1 MQDTIAITAAF
12 VGNLDFVLSLRGITK
27 TQLSK
32 MTGIAKPDISRLF
45 RAGWSTSLHTMAT
58 ISAALDVPVQELLG
72 AIAVDGGVV
81 SAGRGIDEPGK
92 CLGTITLS
100 KLIPNGTTAYVVS
113 GESMV
118 DEHILD
124 GDYIFI
130 RKPDEQP
137 PEIGDKVVVFVPD
150 MGTLIK
156 VKVKGGYIGS
166 APGAK
171 LIPWVDGCHE
181 YGVLVG
187 SFRPTGGGKKRKRK

>member
-1 MQDTIAITAAF
+1 MNDSVAITAAF
-12 VGNLDFVLSLRGITK
+12 TRNLRFVLDRRGISNA
-27 TQLSK
+27 QLAK
-32 MTGIAKPDISRLF
+32 MAGIKPPDVSRLF
-45 RAGWSTSLHTMAT
+45 RSGWSTSLRTMNAVSKA
-58 ISAALDVPVQELLG
+58 IDVPVSELLG
-72 AIAVDGGVV
+72 TIAIDGGVV
-81 SAGRGIDEPGK
+81 SAGRGLDEPGK
-92 CLGTITLS
+92 IGTIALN

-113 GESMV
+113 GNSMI

-130 RKPDEQP
+130 RDAKEHP

-150 MGTLIK
+150 MGTLVK

-171 LIPWVDGCHE
+171 LIPWVEGCHE

-187 SFRPTGGGKKRKRK
+187 SVRPFQSAKKKKGKK